1 VPVLFPVIIYWLL
14 WHKRGECCFMKACKK
29 WIFSCCREHKWLVFV
44 MFIMLAGRLA
54 ISGQGYLE
62 DSDEVDYY
70 AAEDAYEALLQLDIK
85 SFSNNVA
92 ITEGK
97 PTETLLK
104 VTQVPVHRLWAFL
117 INTPLYSPKGLW
129 ILGLISI
136 FTSLAV
142 LLVFYRLLLAL
153 NFTGTASLLGVFTL
167 GIFINYN
174 LYTRHLLSYDLGL
187 LFTLLSLLCVVTAK
201 DESLS
206 NYKYAG
212 LLAALGFSSYHGY
225 FMLIAI
231 IGGYIVFRNGTE
243 YFTVKQKLKAFGLAF
258 GTLLLGYEVFFWI
271 GGNSFIKECI
281 KIGGSIGQGSF
292 TEGFIY
298 AGLYM
303 QMVEG
308 PVGVALL
315 VLALV
320 GILLVLIKPSRQP
333 VPLLLMLALTAYL
346 SYGFATYV
354 LWKFVFYGRIL
365 HMYYPFMVIGA
376 LFVLQRIRVADSKVV
391 GLALVLP
398 LGLQYYLNIKELNS
412 FTYPRK
418 VLDDYGWAIRDS
430 TSYNIQFLY
439 ELDYTENYVS
449 NTRFS
454 RDAVKYFT
462 FPPGTY
468 YIVNTCFFQ
477 HHPDRFIAT
486 YAPARRPNGGL
497 LFSKLHFM
505 SYPAYTLEYCSNTGR
520 EFYLDKQFKI
530 EIFREYE

>member
-1 VPVLFPVIIYWLL
+1 
-14 WHKRGECCFMKACKK
+14 MKACKK
-29 WIFSCCREHKWLVFV
+29 LILSCYREHKWLVFA
-44 MFIMLAGRLA
+44 MLIMLAGRLA

-70 AAEDAYEALLQLDIK
+70 AAEDAFEALLHLDIK
-85 SFSNNVA
+85 AFSDNVA
-92 ITEGK
+92 VTEGK

-104 VTQVPVHRLWAFL
+104 VAQVPLHRLWAFL
-117 INTPLYSPKGLW
+117 INVPLYSPQGLW
-129 ILGLISI
+129 ILGLVSI

-153 NFTGTASLLGVFTL
+153 NFTRIASFLGLITL

-187 LFTLLSLLCVVTAK
+187 FFALLSLLFVVTAK
-201 DESLS
+201 EETLIS
-206 NYKYAG
+206 YKYAG

-231 IGGYIVFRNGTE
+231 IGGFIIFRTDKGN
-243 YFTVKQKLKAFGLAF
+243 FTVRQKLKAFSLAF
-258 GTLLLGYEVFFWI
+258 GSLLLGYEVFFWI

-292 TEGFIY
+292 SEGFVY

-308 PVGVALL
+308 PLGLL
-315 VLALV
+315 LLFLALV
-320 GILLVLIKPSRQP
+320 GIALVLVKPSRQP
-333 VPLLLMLALTAYL
+333 VPLLLMLALAAYL

-365 HMYYPFMVIGA
+365 HMYYPFMVIAA
-376 LFVLQRIRVADSKVV
+376 LYVLQKAQIADYKPASVA
-391 GLALVLP
+391 LLLP
-398 LGLQYYLNIKELNS
+398 LALQYYLNIKELNS

-418 VLDDYGWAIRDS
+418 VLDSYGWVNNDS
-430 TSYNIQFLY
+430 DAYHLRFFY
-439 ELDYTENYVS
+439 ELDYTQNYVS
-449 NTRFS
+449 DTRFS
-454 RDAVKYFT
+454 TYAVKSFEGASGSYS
-462 FPPGTY
+462 
-468 YIVNTCFFQ
+468 IVNTCFFQ

-486 YAPARRPNGGL
+486 YNPASVSNGEL

-505 SYPAYTLEYCSNTGR
+505 SYPAYTFEYCSNTGR
-520 EFYLDKQFKI
+520 KFYLDKQFKI
-530 EIFREYE
+530 EIFKEPYE